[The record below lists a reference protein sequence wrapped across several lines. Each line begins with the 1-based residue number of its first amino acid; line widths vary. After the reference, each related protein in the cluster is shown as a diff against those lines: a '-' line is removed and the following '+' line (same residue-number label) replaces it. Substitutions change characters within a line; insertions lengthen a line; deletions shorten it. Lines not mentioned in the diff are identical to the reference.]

1 MIKVEHKKSLVKP
14 LSLNFDKT
22 LMGKGY
28 RRFYQPFF
36 RNIPIKKEKQST
48 DYFSYRLTL
57 SRLKNKI
64 KKTIETIGILTQN
77 LCGLNSYFKYT
88 IITGMQL

>member
-14 LSLNFDKT
+14 LSLKILPTIFQK
-22 LMGKGY
+22 Y
-28 RRFYQPFF
+28 AH
-36 RNIPIKKEKQST
+36 KKEKQST

-77 LCGLNSYFKYT
+77 LCGSN
-88 IITGMQL
+88 G